1 MKNIILSLLLIC
13 LISSGY
19 CKNPE
24 EKTFLVIFNKAE
36 LKELKSSAKYIELSF
51 LEEFETK
58 SYMGNSDAAIFI
70 NVPDCEFDKC
80 QFGQTLVQVNQ
91 STWKPLQEVAFR
103 IIDMDESR
111 ENYQGL
117 MSSFYEKIDKKK
129 AKAIR
134 SIL

>member
-1 MKNIILSLLLIC
+1 MLYC
-13 LISSGY
+13 LISSGF
-19 CKNPE
+19 CKTPE
-24 EKTFLVIFNKAE
+24 DKTFLVIFNKAE

-51 LEEFETK
+51 LEEFETR

-70 NVPDCEFDKC
+70 NIPNCEIDKC

-103 IIDMDESR
+103 IIDLEETRD
-111 ENYQGL
+111 NYEGL
-117 MSSFYEKIDKKK
+117 MTSFYEKIDKKK